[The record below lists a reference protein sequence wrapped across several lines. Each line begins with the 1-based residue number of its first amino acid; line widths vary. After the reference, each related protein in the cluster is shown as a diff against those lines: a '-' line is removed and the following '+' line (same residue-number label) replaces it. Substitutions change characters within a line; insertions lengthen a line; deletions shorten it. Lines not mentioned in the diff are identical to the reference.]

1 METRR
6 RAMSPGKNMSYEI
19 EENLCKHNN
28 SEIESVINNDEFFSD
43 FNTEFDYFDQ
53 DNFLAQQMDYFENYN
68 VKTLHHIA
76 NYYKIQKNKV
86 KKELLV
92 QNIIEFENNPQNS
105 EIVYNRKKM
114 WHFINELK
122 GDDYFSKFVFFTT

>member
-6 RAMSPGKNMSYEI
+6 RAMSLGKNMSYEI